1 MVEGS
6 DNGRPAT
13 PRILVVEDSP
23 LASALIVQVLQ
34 TLGFDDILCASDGL
48 QAWGFFEDGKL
59 FDLVI
64 CDWMMPKMNGLDVLK
79 QLRASHVNIPFIMIT
94 AKKDDTAFA
103 EAQFHGAT
111 AFIEKPY
118 EVSELIDAVTQALQR
133 SKDDAAGSDGQSGS
147 NVWDI

>member
-1 MVEGS
+1 MAEGS
-6 DNGRPAT
+6 DDSRSPT

-23 LASALIVQVLQ
+23 LARALIVQVLE
-34 TLGFDDILCASDGL
+34 TLGFDDIQCAADGM
-48 QAWGFFEDGKL
+48 QAWAYFEDGKL

-94 AKKDDTAFA
+94 AKKDDGAYA

-118 EVSELIDAVTQALQR
+118 ERLLQNR
-133 SKDDAAGSDGQSGS
+133 SPHRRSPLDPLTGS
-147 NVWDI
+147 